1 MGHAQGRS
9 HMREGGWKKEV
20 KIVNMVEV
28 PSIQDEYKIFKP
40 IEIIIR

>member
-1 MGHAQGRS
+1 
-9 HMREGGWKKEV
+9 
-20 KIVNMVEV
+20 VNMVEV